1 MSTPPPLPPSMTP
14 PAPPPAA
21 PVDAQG
27 AEPVIGIDLGT
38 TNSCVAVMINGEVLV
53 IPDEEGRRI
62 QASAVSF
69 LEDGTLLIG
78 DEAKRELATNPRNT
92 VFSAKRFLGW
102 PYDSDEAKRLRAQLP
117 YRVVR
122 GEDQNAMIEVHG
134 ERYALPEISA
144 LVLHRMRDIAEQYLK
159 REINK
164 AVITV
169 PANFNDSQR
178 QMTKLA
184 GELAGLEVLRILNEP
199 TAAALA
205 YGYGKDLN
213 ATLAIY
219 DFGGGTFDVTVLKAA
234 GNVFEV
240 LSTSGDT
247 YLGGDDFDNRLTRV
261 LLLYLQKQH
270 PFNLDLQPELRGFVK
285 YLAEQMKKALSS
297 YERLQLT
304 ELVKLAEYEEPVELS
319 VVMSREL
326 FKAQCSEIV
335 ERTFKICEEAF
346 SRLSFNPQEVDDVIL
361 VGGSTRV
368 PLVREMVESFF
379 HKHPRADIDP
389 DEVVAVG
396 AAIQAAMLSAPF
408 SVENLHK
415 SPLLLDV
422 TPVSLG
428 VVTVQGICEVLIPK
442 NTPVPCETQKVFTT
456 TTDNQREV
464 TIQVVQGESR
474 VATDNIKLGELTL
487 TGIRPALKGHV
498 HIGVTFEIDTDGLV
512 SIKARD
518 LDTGVEQASNVKV
531 SAGYSEH
538 EVGAM
543 KERLKAPDIASV
555 APHATPRSLSEIK

>member
-1 MSTPPPLPPSMTP
+1 MGPPLIPTTP
-14 PAPPPAA
+14 TPNAQPA
-21 PVDAQG
+21 V
-27 AEPVIGIDLGT
+27 EPVIGIDLGT
-38 TNSCVAVMINGEVLV
+38 TNSCVAVMINGEIFV

-78 DEAKRELATNPRNT
+78 DEAKQELPRNPRNT
-92 VFSAKRFLGW
+92 IFSAKRFLGW
-102 PYDSDEAKRLRAQLP
+102 PYDSNEAKRLRAQLP

-122 GEDQNAMIEVHG
+122 GEDQNAMIEIRG

-144 LVLHRMRDIAEQYLK
+144 LVLHRMRDIAEKYLG
-159 REINK
+159 RDVNK

-205 YGYGKDLN
+205 YGYGKGIHS
-213 ATLAIY
+213 TLAIY

-261 LLLYLQKQH
+261 LILYLQKQH
-270 PFNLDLQPELRGFVK
+270 PFNLDRQPELRGFIK
-285 YLAEQMKKALSS
+285 HLAEEMKKALSS

-304 ELVKLAEYEEPVELS
+304 ELVTLEEYDEPVELS
-319 VVMSREL
+319 VVISREL
-326 FKAQCSEIV
+326 FKTQCSEIV
-335 ERTFKICEEAF
+335 ERTFSICEEAF
-346 SRLSFNPQEVDDVIL
+346 TRLPISPQDVDDVIL

-368 PLVREMVESFF
+368 PLVREMVERFF
-379 HKHPRADIDP
+379 GKRPRTDIDP

-408 SVENLHK
+408 SVEHLQK

-428 VVTVQGICEVLIPK
+428 VVTVQGICEILIPK

-456 TTDNQREV
+456 TRDQQTEV
-464 TIQVVQGESR
+464 TIQVLQGESR

-487 TGIRPALKGHV
+487 TGIRPAPRGAVHV
-498 HIGVTFEIDTDGLV
+498 EVTFEIDTDGLV
-512 SIKARD
+512 SIRARD
-518 LDTGVEQASNVKV
+518 IDTGVEQGSHVKV

-538 EVGAM
+538 EISSM
-543 KERLKAPDIASV
+543 KERLKAPDIAV
-555 APHATPRSLSEIK
+555 VRS